1 MLTSST
7 SWNAGQP
14 PPTTKVC
21 GFRLPQMGNLQL
33 PPTYQPPLK
42 LQHNPPGVMY
52 SFGVAKRGFG
62 HERFDPGYSGTT
74 RDILD
79 ARLSRAQRLT
89 GRATALGRAEARSDV
104 RLLRERCPG
113 WLLPTYTPDQG
124 TRLARRSPGHQAR
137 RPAPAA
143 SGLPVLLP
151 RPLKAPVNTTRKT
164 RVSPE
169 RSRSASTGRAGW
181 RRGQARANPSR
192 CKCPA
197 ARRWRTKDECG
208 MDHGKSRNIPDQVF
222 DRRQAGRKVTA
233 RQSRASHL
241 IPAMSRNIPDR
252 NFDRGYR
259 GPRGPRAE
267 WCRWRL
273 PRRLWRAR
281 HQPACAEHASV
292 SRAVG
297 AAVVTASGPWLGPCG
312 ASWDARSASCSAAF
326 SPLIF
331 LPCYPFHLTT
341 RR

>member
-1 MLTSST
+1 MEEKTQRQGGLDRE
-7 SWNAGQP
+7 
-14 PPTTKVC
+14 V
-21 GFRLPQMGNLQL
+21 RVLPLR
-33 PPTYQPPLK
+33 
-42 LQHNPPGVMY
+42 
-52 SFGVAKRGFG
+52 A
-62 HERFDPGYSGTT
+62 
-74 RDILD
+74 
-79 ARLSRAQRLT
+79 SRA
-89 GRATALGRAEARSDV
+89 RSV
-104 RLLRERCPG
+104 RFPG
-113 WLLPTYTPDQG
+113 GDG
-124 TRLARRSPGHQAR
+124 
-137 RPAPAA
+137 
-143 SGLPVLLP
+143 
-151 RPLKAPVNTTRKT
+151 
-164 RVSPE
+164 
-169 RSRSASTGRAGW
+169 
-181 RRGQARANPSR
+181 RRGQPDGDVASTDQSAIIGGPVLDVVLCLVRGMDSR
-192 CKCPA
+192 L
-197 ARRWRTKDECG
+197 TYVECG
-208 MDHGKSRNIPDQVF
+208 MDPGKSRNIPDQVF

>member
-1 MLTSST
+1 MLRRSHES
-7 SWNAGQP
+7 AGVYRDNRDADSHGC
-14 PPTTKVC
+14 PTTCWDRATGLGCVEASIRGPPC
-21 GFRLPQMGNLQL
+21 AWGCPGSAQPGPRNPVRETIARIPAAALPRRCRLLR
-33 PPTYQPPLK
+33 
-42 LQHNPPGVMY
+42 H
-52 SFGVAKRGFG
+52 
-62 HERFDPGYSGTT
+62 
-74 RDILD
+74 
-79 ARLSRAQRLT
+79 LSRAPLKSPEIPGKTRGCPCT
-89 GRATALGRAEARSDV
+89 IPECEHRGVLGGGAGSP
-104 RLLRERCPG
+104 ER
-113 WLLPTYTPDQG
+113 
-124 TRLARRSPGHQAR
+124 TRLATGS
-137 RPAPAA
+137 RPHAD
-143 SGLPVLLP
+143 
-151 RPLKAPVNTTRKT
+151 
-164 RVSPE
+164 
-169 RSRSASTGRAGW
+169 GR
-181 RRGQARANPSR
+181 
-192 CKCPA
+192 
-197 ARRWRTKDECG
+197 TYVECG
-208 MDHGKSRNIPDQVF
+208 MDPGKSRHIPDQVF
-222 DRRQAGRKVTA
+222 DRRQAGWKVTA

-297 AAVVTASGPWLGPCG
+297 AAVVTPSGPWLGPCG